1 MLATCP
7 CKEMEKFTK
16 NRVARFRFRG
26 VQTLLLAVHRRV
38 IPIKVVKSPTNLSKI
53 SGHASTW
60 NLAVI
65 EKMSVRTTQN
75 PSLVLG
81 YID

>member
-16 NRVARFRFRG
+16 NRVARFRG
-26 VQTLLLAVHRRV
+26 AQSLLLAVHRRV